1 LTDSA
6 GLTGLVLCGGS
17 GRRFG
22 GRDKPLELLDG
33 RPIVEHVLD
42 RVSGQVDSIVVSAN
56 RNLNRYAGYG
66 HPVVVD
72 RVADRG
78 PLGGIEAALDQVQ
91 TELLFVCPG
100 DAPLLPENLV
110 GRLRSTLR
118 DEDVAVPHD
127 GERPQHLFMLLRRET
142 ASTIGSY
149 LDQGGRSVA
158 GWLEGLEVALSPFPD
173 DDAFTNVNTAA
184 DLAALRSRRRSG
196 AG

>member
-1 LTDSA
+1 
-6 GLTGLVLCGGS
+6 VLCGGS

-56 RNLNRYAGYG
+56 RNLNRYAVYGY
-66 HPVVVD
+66 PVVAD

-78 PLGGIEAALDQVQ
+78 PLGGIEAALDQVE

-110 GRLRSTLR
+110 GRLKSKLR

-142 ASTIGSY
+142 ASTIGRY

-184 DLAALRSRRRSG
+184 DLAALRNRRRPG
-196 AG
+196 ID